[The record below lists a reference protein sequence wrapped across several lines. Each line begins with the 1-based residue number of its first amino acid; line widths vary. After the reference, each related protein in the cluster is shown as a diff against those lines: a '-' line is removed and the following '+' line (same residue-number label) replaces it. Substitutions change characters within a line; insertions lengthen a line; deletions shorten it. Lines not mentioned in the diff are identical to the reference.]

1 MANLLYPKYKEVLLQ
16 AGINLSSGS
25 VKALLVDAADYTY
38 SATHQFLSDVA
49 GAGRVATSG
58 ALGSKT
64 FVSGVFDSADPTFS
78 AVSGDQ
84 SEIIILFVDTGVAG
98 TSPLIA
104 YYDTGI
110 TGIPVTPSGGDI
122 NVIVNASGWFAL

>member
-38 SATHQFLSDVA
+38 SATHQFLSDVT
-49 GAGRVATSG
+49 GVGRVATSG

-64 FVSGVFDSADPTFS
+64 FVSGVFDSADPTFT
-78 AVSGDQ
+78 AVTGDQ
-84 SEIIILFVDTGVAG
+84 SEIIILYVDTGTAG
-98 TSPLIA
+98 TSPLVA

-110 TGIPVTPSGGDI
+110 TGMPITPNGADI
-122 NVIVNASGWFAL
+122 NVTVNASGWFAL

>member
-38 SATHQFLSDVA
+38 SATHQFLSDVTA
-49 GAGRVATSG
+49 IGRVATSG